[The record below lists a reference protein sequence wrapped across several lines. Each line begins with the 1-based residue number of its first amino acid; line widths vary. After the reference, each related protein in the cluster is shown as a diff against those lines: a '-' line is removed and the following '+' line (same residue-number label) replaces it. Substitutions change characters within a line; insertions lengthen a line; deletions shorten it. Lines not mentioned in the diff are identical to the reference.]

1 MAIETASLG
10 APFLRD
16 VAVLLLAGVVV
27 PPVMRRLKTS
37 PMVGFLLVG
46 ALLGP
51 AGLRVF
57 SDDEGIKP
65 IAELGV
71 IFLLFAIGLEL
82 SFERLRALRR
92 LILGLGGAQMLV
104 TTIAVTLIALAWGRT
119 GGAALVFGLCIAF
132 SSTAVAMQ
140 LLSERHET
148 AAAHGRSAFAVL
160 LLQDLAVAPVLVLL
174 GVLAHG
180 AAGPF
185 ELSIAVG
192 GAMARAL
199 AAIALI
205 IIIGRFVLRRLCRL
219 IAEDGGPELRVGFA
233 ALMILAT
240 AWLTYAAGL
249 SAPLGAFL
257 AGLLIAETPLRAQV
271 EADLAPFRGLLLG
284 VFFIGVGLSL
294 SPTTFL
300 TAPGFVLVAVL
311 GLAML
316 KASIM
321 FFTAIL
327 FGRPPAEAA
336 RVSGL
341 LAGSGEF
348 GFVVAAAAGLT
359 GLMDPSSAQF
369 VALVIALSMVATPLF
384 DLAGRRLA
392 ERLEREAEG
401 DSGRAPTPISLPG
414 EERVIIAG
422 FGRVGRIVAKVLDS
436 QSAPWIAVERRPAAV
451 EAGVILGD
459 AARAGFLNRVG
470 LASASA
476 LVVTVEDPAVAE
488 RIVAAA
494 RARRPDLHIIVRA
507 CDEAARERL
516 AVHGARTVS
525 AESFAP
531 GPQLASCAL
540 DALGAPAQTIK
551 ALIEDAGL
559 EERSAPLANPEE
571 NHVKS

>member
-57 SDDEGIKP
+57 PDNEGVKP

-92 LILGLGGAQMLV
+92 LILGLGGVQMLA
-104 TTIAVTLIALAWGRT
+104 TTIAVAFIALAWGRT

-148 AAAHGRSAFAVL
+148 AAPHGRSAFAVL

-180 AAGPF
+180 AAGPL
-185 ELSIAVG
+185 ELSAAVG
-192 GAMARAL
+192 GAMVRAL

-205 IIIGRFVLRRLCRL
+205 IVIGRFVLRRLCRV
-219 IAEDGGPELRVGFA
+219 IAEDGGPELRVGFS
-233 ALMILAT
+233 ALLILAT
-240 AWLTYAAGL
+240 AWSTYAAGL

-284 VFFIGVGLSL
+284 VFFVGVGLTL
-294 SPTTFL
+294 SPSTFL
-300 TAPGFVLVAVL
+300 TAPGFVLAAVL
-311 GLAML
+311 GLAFL
-316 KASIM
+316 KAAIM
-321 FFTAIL
+321 FMAARV
-327 FGRPPAEAA
+327 FGRSPAEAA

-341 LAGSGEF
+341 VAGSGEF

-392 ERLEREAEG
+392 LRFEREAG
-401 DSGRAPTPISLPG
+401 GAAGASAAVSSAG
-414 EERVIIAG
+414 EERVVIAG

-436 QSAPWIAVERRPAAV
+436 QSAPWIAVESRPAAV
-451 EAGVILGD
+451 APGVILGD
-459 AARAGFLNRVG
+459 ASRAGFLDRIG

-476 LVVTVEDPAVAE
+476 LVVTIEDPVIAE

-494 RARRPDLHIIVRA
+494 RARQPDLCIIARA
-507 CDEAARERL
+507 SDDAARERL
-516 AVHGARTVS
+516 AKHGARTVKI
-525 AESFAP
+525 
-531 GPQLASCAL
+531 GRASCR
-540 DALGAPAQTIK
+540 
-551 ALIEDAGL
+551 
-559 EERSAPLANPEE
+559 ER
-571 NHVKS
+571 V

>member
-240 AWLTYAAGL
+240 AWLT
-249 SAPLGAFL
+249 
-257 AGLLIAETPLRAQV
+257 
-271 EADLAPFRGLLLG
+271 
-284 VFFIGVGLSL
+284 
-294 SPTTFL
+294 
-300 TAPGFVLVAVL
+300 
-311 GLAML
+311 
-316 KASIM
+316 
-321 FFTAIL
+321 
-327 FGRPPAEAA
+327 
-336 RVSGL
+336 
-341 LAGSGEF
+341 
-348 GFVVAAAAGLT
+348 
-359 GLMDPSSAQF
+359 
-369 VALVIALSMVATPLF
+369 
-384 DLAGRRLA
+384 
-392 ERLEREAEG
+392 
-401 DSGRAPTPISLPG
+401 
-414 EERVIIAG
+414 
-422 FGRVGRIVAKVLDS
+422 
-436 QSAPWIAVERRPAAV
+436 
-451 EAGVILGD
+451 
-459 AARAGFLNRVG
+459 
-470 LASASA
+470 
-476 LVVTVEDPAVAE
+476 
-488 RIVAAA
+488 
-494 RARRPDLHIIVRA
+494 
-507 CDEAARERL
+507 
-516 AVHGARTVS
+516 
-525 AESFAP
+525 
-531 GPQLASCAL
+531 
-540 DALGAPAQTIK
+540 
-551 ALIEDAGL
+551 
-559 EERSAPLANPEE
+559 
-571 NHVKS
+571 